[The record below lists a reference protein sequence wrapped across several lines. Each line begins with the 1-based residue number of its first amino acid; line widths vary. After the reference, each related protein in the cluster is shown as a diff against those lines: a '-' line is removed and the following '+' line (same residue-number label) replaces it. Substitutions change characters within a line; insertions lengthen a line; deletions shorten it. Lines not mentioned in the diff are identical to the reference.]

1 MKLSDLSLP
10 ELEDKHWWL
19 ETASYKVQTEIRKRK
34 GIEDIESKI
43 KRLSKDR
50 RTFMLA
56 LWKAPNKQMEIAK
69 LFKKVWR
76 DTKDPIK
83 RLKSEGFR
91 KFLQRLHESL
101 EKFAILLF
109 VEPVKDEKGK
119 VYAYKII
126 QPKTKEKKI
135 A

>member
-91 KFLQRLHESL
+91 KFLQRLHEAL
-101 EKFAILLF
+101 EKLAILLF
-109 VEPVKDEKGK
+109 VEPVKNEKGK
-119 VYAYKII
+119 IYAYKII
-126 QPKTKEKKI
+126 QPKMKEKKI

>member
-43 KRLSKDR
+43 NRLSKNR

-56 LWKAPNKQMEIAK
+56 LWKAPNKQMETVE
-69 LFKKVWR
+69 LLKKVWGISKNSKKGKKPE
-76 DTKDPIK
+76 TI
-83 RLKSEGFR
+83 R

-119 VYAYKII
+119 IYAYKII